1 MKSKFVIL
9 CTLICAL
16 FISGCSKKDIRNER
30 LQNGLYVK
38 SAYYD
43 FGKIDKSKNVRANFE
58 FELANRNRHD
68 ITIKDID
75 VSCDCIIIENI
86 PKVIHK
92 DNKQIIRGYVKI
104 KDFKGKISKPIFV
117 NFDDNVILL
126 RIIGTI
132 I

>member
-1 MKSKFVIL
+1 MESKFVIL

-58 FELANRNRHD
+58 FELANRNKLD
-68 ITIKDID
+68 ISCFPNTLFCEKSNCRETSSGCGWVW
-75 VSCDCIIIENI
+75 VSECDGLCGGI
-86 PKVIHK
+86 
-92 DNKQIIRGYVKI
+92 
-104 KDFKGKISKPIFV
+104 
-117 NFDDNVILL
+117 
-126 RIIGTI
+126 
-132 I
+132 